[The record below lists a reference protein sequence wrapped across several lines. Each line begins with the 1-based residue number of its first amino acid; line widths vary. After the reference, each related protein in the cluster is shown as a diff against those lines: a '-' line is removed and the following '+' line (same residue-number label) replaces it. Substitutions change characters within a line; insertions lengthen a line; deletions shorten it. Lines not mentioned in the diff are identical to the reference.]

1 MDLEVR
7 EKVEVYPGNSKAR
20 PLLKPLQSRLN
31 NRAELKLLSST
42 RQDSNAG
49 APHKL
54 HMRHTGQTLHM
65 AWVLLPDHTKRPALG
80 CHSYRTSSTEADRPT
95 PTFILSL
102 SMQPHTYTWVHAV
115 MTHRPMKVFPVFVSH
130 FKEADGSYSGGDGKR
145 SKIFKQKFF

>member
-1 MDLEVR
+1 MV
-7 EKVEVYPGNSKAR
+7 VAV
-20 PLLKPLQSRLN
+20 PLLNVALTDRSCLLN
-31 NRAELKLLSST
+31 TLGCFYHSLPGVSS
-42 RQDSNAG
+42 